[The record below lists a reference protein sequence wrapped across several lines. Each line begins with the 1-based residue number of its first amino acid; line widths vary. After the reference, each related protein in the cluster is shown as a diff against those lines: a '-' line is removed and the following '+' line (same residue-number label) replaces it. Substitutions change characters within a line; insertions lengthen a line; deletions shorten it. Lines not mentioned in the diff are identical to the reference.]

1 MPIYEYQCK
10 QCGEVSEILQR
21 LSDPPATSCP
31 ACGAE
36 ALTKQVSAAGFRLA
50 GGGWYETDFKKD
62 RRRNLKEDGSSN
74 AGTSTSKSD
83 SGSTQD
89 SGSTKKSESSATNKT
104 DTASSGA

>member
-10 QCGEVSEILQR
+10 QCGELSEILQKV
-21 LSDPPATSCP
+21 SDPPATTCP

-62 RRRNLKEDGSSN
+62 GKRNLKEGSSSS
-74 AGTSTSKSD
+74 GTRSSGGSSTKAESTGK
-83 SGSTQD
+83 SGS
-89 SGSTKKSESSATNKT
+89 SGSAKTGTAATGT
-104 DTASSGA
+104 